1 MRAWVY
7 DRYGPP
13 SVLRLDDVPVP
24 KPGPD
29 QVLVKVAAVSLNLSD
44 WETLTGKPLY
54 SRIGGWRRPKRPT
67 LGSDIAGHVEA
78 IGDEVTEVRPGQAVY
93 GDNLGLKGGFA
104 EYALVPERSLAR
116 VPDGLSLVDA
126 STIPQAG
133 PIALQGVTTQRTVT
147 DGSRVLIIGAGGG
160 SGSFAVQLAK
170 AAGAHVTAV
179 DKAHKLD
186 FLRELGADR
195 VIDHEREDLFST
207 GERYD
212 HVLDLV
218 AHRSVFAARR
228 LLTTHGR
235 YLCVGGTMNAVLQV
249 ALLGPIVGRA
259 TRRRVG
265 MLAVRPGPDRFAP
278 LAQRVL
284 DGDVMIHV
292 DRVLPLDEV
301 PAALAMVGEGRAIGK
316 VVVTPT

>member
-1 MRAWVY
+1 MRAWVH

-13 SVLRLDDVPVP
+13 SVLRFEDVPVP
-24 KPGPD
+24 APGPH
-29 QVLVKVAAVSLNLSD
+29 QVLIRVAAVSLNLSD
-44 WETLTGKPLY
+44 WETLVGSPFY
-54 SRIGGWRRPKRPT
+54 SRIGGLRRPKRPT

-78 IGDEVTEVRPGQAVY
+78 IGDEVTRFRPGDAVY

-104 EYALVPERSLAR
+104 ELAIAPERALAR
-116 VPDGLSLVDA
+116 IPDGLSMIDA

-133 PIALQGVTTQRTVT
+133 PIALQGISDQPTVGT
-147 DGSRVLIIGAGGG
+147 GARVLIIGAGGG

-179 DKAHKLD
+179 DKGAKLAY
-186 FLRELGADR
+186 LRDLGAER
-195 VIDHEREDLFST
+195 VIDHESDDVFAM

-218 AHRSVFAARR
+218 AHRSVVAARR
-228 LLTTHGR
+228 LLDRGGR
-235 YLCVGGTMNAVLQV
+235 YLCVGGTMSSVLQA
-249 ALLGPIVGRA
+249 ALAGPIVGRA
-259 TRRRVG
+259 TRRRIG

-284 DGDVMIHV
+284 DGDVSIHV
-292 DRVLPLDEV
+292 DRVLRLDQV
-301 PAALAMVGEGRAIGK
+301 PEALTLVGEGRALGK
-316 VVVTPT
+316 IVVTP

>member
-7 DRYGPP
+7 ERYGPP
-13 SVLRLDDVPVP
+13 AGLRLEDVPVP
-24 KPGPD
+24 TPKPD

-44 WETLTGKPLY
+44 WETLIGSPLY

-67 LGSDIAGHVEA
+67 LGSDIAGVVEA
-78 IGDEVTEVRPGQAVY
+78 IGDEVVDVSVGDPVY
-93 GDNLGLKGGFA
+93 CDNLGLKGGFA
-104 EYALVPERSLAR
+104 EYALAPARALAR
-116 VPDGLSLVDA
+116 IPDGLSMIDA

-133 PIALQGVTTQRTVT
+133 PIALQGITGRPTV
-147 DGSRVLIIGAGGG
+147 GEGKRVLIIGAGGG

-170 AAGAHVTAV
+170 VAGAHVTAV

-186 FLRELGADR
+186 FLRELGADE
-195 VIDHEREDLFST
+195 VIDHERTDVFAA
-207 GERYD
+207 GEKYD

-228 LLTTHGR
+228 LLNPHGR
-235 YLCVGGTMNAVLQV
+235 YLCVGGTMNAVLQ
-249 ALLGPIVGRA
+249 AAFLGPIVGRA

-278 LAQRVL
+278 LAQRIL
-284 DGDVMIHV
+284 DGDVRVHV
-292 DRVLPLDEV
+292 DRVLPLDQV
-301 PAALAMVGEGRAIGK
+301 PEALALVGEGRALGK
-316 VVVTPT
+316 VVVTV

>member
-1 MRAWVY
+1 MRAWVS

-13 SVLRLDDVPVP
+13 SVLRLADVPMP
-24 KPGPD
+24 KPRPHEA
-29 QVLVKVAAVSLNLSD
+29 LLKVSAVSLNLSD
-44 WETLTGKPLY
+44 WETLVGSPLY
-54 SRIGGWRRPKRPT
+54 SRVGGWRRPKRPT

-78 IGDEVTEVRPGQAVY
+78 IGDEVTDVRPGQAVY
-93 GDNLGLKGGFA
+93 CDNLGLKGGFA
-104 EYALVPERSLAR
+104 EYAVAPARALAR
-116 VPDGLSLVDA
+116 VPEGLSMIDA

-133 PIALQGVTTQRTVT
+133 PIALQGITQQQTVRE
-147 DGSRVLIIGAGGG
+147 GARVLVIGAGGG

-179 DKAHKLD
+179 DKGHKLE
-186 FLRELGADR
+186 FLCALGADR
-195 VIDHEREDLFST
+195 VVDHEREDVFGA

-228 LLTTHGR
+228 LLATGGR
-235 YLCVGGTMNAVLQV
+235 YLCVGGTMSAVLQA

-278 LAQRVL
+278 LAQRVQ
-284 DGDVMIHV
+284 DGDVAVHV
-292 DRVLPLDEV
+292 DRVLPLDRV
-301 PAALAMVGEGRAIGK
+301 PEALTLVGRGQACGK
-316 VVVTPT
+316 VVVAV